1 MNPKHSERNGA
12 RYWSLEICDVTHK
25 TGSVQMK
32 KRDKHAFRLSLCR
45 ANICKQMQI
54 FKVKTKKRLGVAG
67 CKVVW
72 VLIRKGSQMRRNRT
86 LSSLRG
92 WDFISTTRANSE
104 EKCKGSVTTLFL
116 ARFVCFQKRSN
127 MKIIDRRRATGNGER
142 ENELPQGQSCKQKGW
157 FDERRAVVTNQSNRR
172 ALHTTLWP
180 ISC

>member
-1 MNPKHSERNGA
+1 
-12 RYWSLEICDVTHK
+12 
-25 TGSVQMK
+25 MK

-54 FKVKTKKRLGVAG
+54 FKVKICICLFKVKTKKRLGVAG

-104 EKCKGSVTTLFL
+104 EQCKGSVKTLFL

-142 ENELPQGQSCKQKGW
+142 ENELPQGQSCKQKG
-157 FDERRAVVTNQSNRR
+157 
-172 ALHTTLWP
+172 
-180 ISC
+180 

>member
-1 MNPKHSERNGA
+1 
-12 RYWSLEICDVTHK
+12 
-25 TGSVQMK
+25 MK

-45 ANICKQMQI
+45 ANIFKQMQI

-92 WDFISTTRANSE
+92 WDFISTANSE
-104 EKCKGSVTTLFL
+104 EQCEGSVTTSFL

-127 MKIIDRRRATGNGER
+127 VKIIDRRRATGNGER
-142 ENELPQGQSCKQKGW
+142 ENELPQGQS
-157 FDERRAVVTNQSNRR
+157 FDERRAERKDRYRNLLERKRR
-172 ALHTTLWP
+172 RGRRRVCAGKMKTDDHVQTH
-180 ISC
+180 SA